1 MKNMKTLKT
10 MIAGLLAAAAF
21 SAPAAAFDLDSIQ
34 VPDIEGIESVST
46 MRAPVPVAR
55 PVQIPAEELIGLTA
69 EATIP
74 FAAVKRGLEQ
84 VAASDPRVTITD
96 PLLPVAI
103 KVGDFMRLQN
113 VHINIGGINVDP
125 VITLKPYLAGRNSLA
140 IRVQRVQ
147 LHVEMQPDRNK
158 AAVPQMSQED
168 IMAQVMD
175 VAIAGI
181 MKALDDR
188 FAAQQM
194 PMKASDVLTLRY
206 DKAAWT
212 LKADVKTS
220 FVQKY
225 LPANLFARPDITGF
239 GLYEKGL
246 TLKVSTR

>member
-1 MKNMKTLKT
+1 MKTLKT
-10 MIAGLLAAAAF
+10 MMAGMLAAAVLA
-21 SAPAAAFDLDSIQ
+21 APAAAFDLDSIQ
-34 VPDIEGIESVST
+34 VPDIEGLDSVAT

-84 VAASDPRVTITD
+84 VAASDPRVRVTD

-113 VHINIGGINVDP
+113 VHIDIGGINVDP

-147 LHVEMQPDRNK
+147 LHVEMQPDRTK
-158 AAVPQMSQED
+158 AAVPQISQEE

-175 VAIAGI
+175 VAIKGI

-194 PMKASDVLTLRY
+194 PVKASDVLTLRY

-220 FVQKY
+220 FVQRY

>member
-1 MKNMKTLKT
+1 MKTLKT
-10 MIAGLLAAAAF
+10 MTAGILAAAFLA
-21 SAPAAAFDLDSIQ
+21 APAAAFDLDSIQ

-46 MRAPVPVAR
+46 MRAPAPRAR
-55 PVQIPAEELIGLTA
+55 PVQIPADELIGLAA

-74 FAAVKRGLEQ
+74 FAALKRGFEQ
-84 VAASDPRVTITD
+84 VAASDPRVRIAD
-96 PLLPVAI
+96 PLLPVAARA
-103 KVGDFMRLQN
+103 GEFMRLQN
-113 VHINIGGINVDP
+113 IHIDIGGINVDP
-125 VITLKPYLAGRNSLA
+125 VITLKPYLEARNKIA

-147 LHVEMQPDRNK
+147 LHVEMQPDRMK

-168 IMAQVMD
+168 MMAQVME
-175 VAIAGI
+175 VAISGI
-181 MKALDDR
+181 MKAMNGFL
-188 FAAQQM
+188 AAEKI
-194 PMKASDVLTLRY
+194 PFKAEDLVALRY

-220 FVQKY
+220 FVQRY

>member
-1 MKNMKTLKT
+1 
-10 MIAGLLAAAAF
+10 MIAGLLAAVFLGTPCGMVSPVEA
-21 SAPAAAFDLDSIQ
+21 SAFDLDSIQ

-55 PVQIPAEELIGLTA
+55 PVRIPAEELIGLTA

-103 KVGDFMRLQN
+103 KVGEFMRLQN
-113 VHINIGGINVDP
+113 IHIDIGGIKVDP
-125 VITLKPYLAGRNSLA
+125 VITLKPYLEARNKIA
-140 IRVQRVQ
+140 IRVQRIQ
-147 LHVEMQPDRNK
+147 LHVEMQPDRMK
-158 AAVPQMSQED
+158 AASQMSQED
-168 IMAQVMD
+168 IMAKVME
-175 VAIAGI
+175 VAITGI
-181 MKALDDR
+181 MKALNGR
-188 FAAQQM
+188 FAAGQI
-194 PMKASDVLTLRY
+194 PAKAEDLVTLRY

-212 LKADVKTS
+212 LKADVKTT

-225 LPANLFARPDITGF
+225 LPPALFARPDITAF

>member
-10 MIAGLLAAAAF
+10 MIAGLLAAAVF

-34 VPDIEGIESVST
+34 VPDIEGLDSVAT
-46 MRAPVPVAR
+46 MRAPVPTSR

-69 EATIP
+69 EAAIP

-84 VAASDPRVTITD
+84 VTAADPRVRITD

-103 KVGDFMRLQN
+103 KVGEFMRLQN
-113 VHINIGGINVDP
+113 VHFDIGGINVDP
-125 VITLKPYLAGRNSLA
+125 VITLKPYLEARNRIA

-147 LHVEMQPDRNK
+147 LHVEMQPDRMK

-168 IMAQVMD
+168 IMAQVME
-175 VAIAGI
+175 VVIKGI
-181 MKALDDR
+181 MTALNDR
-188 FAAQQM
+188 FAAEKL
-194 PMKASDVLTLRY
+194 PLKAEDLLTLRY

-220 FVQKY
+220 FVQRY